1 MIEDLKLLL
10 GLEDTD
16 KKDRTAVTAD
26 SECHKTA
33 AEISSW
39 RSGAAGRD
47 GIHHIGCFSHSIQ
60 PDRLGRALL
69 SQC

>member
-10 GLEDTD
+10 GMEDTD
-16 KKDRTAVTAD
+16 KKTAVTAD
-26 SECHKTA
+26 SECYETA

-39 RSGAAGRD
+39 RSGAAGRN

-60 PDRLGRALL
+60 PNRIRRALL